1 MEADATQ
8 GDFIKDS
15 LGLHD
20 PADQDAGGN
29 GNHGHQDIV
38 ADVVHDI
45 QNLSNTAVGKSQIEV
60 EDVIT
65 QADHDTSDQSQDGH
79 GDGSGLALH
88 METVHGTGDNG
99 LHHGNGRG
107 QCGKYHRNKEQNANR
122 STYTAHG
129 MKHLGEGDEHQAGTG
144 GHAFRTHKGVYCR
157 NDHHTGQEG
166 HNGIEQLNLVE
177 KNSKYLLSLINQ
189 LLDFRKFEDGRMKI
203 ICHHGN
209 INTFLDDL
217 LTPFVA
223 FAGDHGITLKSYK
236 RIDNPYMMF
245 DEDIMRKVITNL
257 ISNAI
262 KFTEKGGVVSVY
274 AATVNDNGG
283 EKLYICVR
291 DTGKGI
297 PEGDIEKIFNRFYQ
311 ADNQGLESVSGQSG
325 TGIGLYLCKKLITL
339 LEGSLVAMNNPV
351 QGSSFRILLPVER
364 GDKNEIVDEVY
375 DDEHDE
381 VSLSPEKNGKLNI
394 LIVEDNKDMRDY
406 IRSILAEYYNV
417 LEASNG
423 EEALHVLSSS
433 NVDFVISDLM
443 MPVMDGMELSHR
455 IRSDFSISH
464 IPILMLTAKT
474 SDEAR
479 LEGYKAGVDSYLLK
493 PFDENLLLARIS
505 GILENRKRFQQ
516 KFYLTMDVDSLE
528 IDEESGDKKFLD
540 KAMKVVK
547 ENYMNPDFDVA
558 DFINAMGMSKSLLNK
573 KMQSLTG
580 QSTNQFMRNYR
591 LNLARELLLKN
602 KVTHNMNISE
612 IAYQVGFNDPKYFTR
627 CFTKHFNVTPSSI
640 MEDK

>member
-1 MEADATQ
+1 
-8 GDFIKDS
+8 
-15 LGLHD
+15 
-20 PADQDAGGN
+20 
-29 GNHGHQDIV
+29 
-38 ADVVHDI
+38 
-45 QNLSNTAVGKSQIEV
+45 
-60 EDVIT
+60 
-65 QADHDTSDQSQDGH
+65 
-79 GDGSGLALH
+79 
-88 METVHGTGDNG
+88 
-99 LHHGNGRG
+99 
-107 QCGKYHRNKEQNANR
+107 
-122 STYTAHG
+122 
-129 MKHLGEGDEHQAGTG
+129 
-144 GHAFRTHKGVYCR
+144 
-157 NDHHTGQEG
+157 
-166 HNGIEQLNLVE
+166 
-177 KNSKYLLSLINQ
+177 
-189 LLDFRKFEDGRMKI
+189 
-203 ICHHGN
+203 
-209 INTFLDDL
+209 
-217 LTPFVA
+217 
-223 FAGDHGITLKSYK
+223 
-236 RIDNPYMMF
+236 
-245 DEDIMRKVITNL
+245 
-257 ISNAI
+257 
-262 KFTEKGGVVSVY
+262 
-274 AATVNDNGG
+274 
-283 EKLYICVR
+283 
-291 DTGKGI
+291 
-297 PEGDIEKIFNRFYQ
+297 
-311 ADNQGLESVSGQSG
+311 
-325 TGIGLYLCKKLITL
+325 
-339 LEGSLVAMNNPV
+339 MNNPV

-640 MEDK
+640 IEDK